1 MAYSPQAFEPLTFF
15 DVMPRFRDGSDTPRA
30 YLDRCLAV
38 IADREPVVKA
48 WVVFNP
54 SGARESADASNERYR
69 RGLPLSPIDGMPIGI
84 KDLIETKDMPTGHGC
99 AAFAGNNT
107 RRDSAIVRA
116 LRDAGAVILGKTVTT
131 EMGGAFPGPT
141 TNPFDPG
148 RTPGGSSSG
157 SAAGRAIRANA
168 RLETRAPDA
177 RLSGVNA

>member
-1 MAYSPQAFEPLTFF
+1 MTYSPQLFEPLTFF
-15 DVMPRFRDGSDTPRA
+15 DMTRRFRDGRDTPRA
-30 YLDRCLAV
+30 YLERCLAV

-48 WVVFNP
+48 WVVLNP
-54 SGARESADASNERYR
+54 SGASEAADASTERYR
-69 RGLPLSPIDGMPIGI
+69 RRRPISSIDGMPIGI
-84 KDLIETKDMPTGHGC
+84 KDLIETKDLPTGHGC
-99 AAFAGNNT
+99 AAFAGNHT

-157 SAAGRAIRANA
+157 SAAVIGDRKST
-168 RLETRAPDA
+168 RLNSSHEFVSRMPSSA
-177 RLSGVNA
+177 